1 MGNTRWW
8 ERGPGCWC
16 GLLLVGLAAWLGCD
30 QPRSGGVV
38 VTFPSSSVGAEAE
51 VLSRQLARF
60 MQQNPDILVERR
72 RTPDA
77 ANQRHQ
83 LYVQWLNAHA
93 ADPDILQLDSIWTA
107 QFAAADWL
115 LPLDRFNVA
124 LGDFLPAGIAA
135 NRYRG
140 GLFALPWFVD
150 VGMLYYRSD
159 LVPHAPQSYAEF
171 EQWAAR
177 AGELGVRHGLV
188 LQAAR
193 YEGLMTVFVE
203 YLTAFGGELFDARGE
218 VVVNSAAGRRALG
231 ALQRAFDRGIVPR
244 DALTWQ
250 EEQVRFA
257 FQNGHA
263 LFMRNWPYAYGL
275 MQKPDSKVAGRFAVA
290 PFPAAD
296 GGRPAAAFGGSQ
308 LAINKYSDQPAAAYR
323 VIEFLLQ
330 PEQMVERARIAS
342 QWPPRPSLYRKG
354 ALAGALPIEPA
365 AVEAILA
372 SAVPRPSSPVY
383 SQLSEIV
390 QIHLHRCLSQQET
403 AAVALDAAAAEMR
416 ALLERV
422 GLAPSERR
430 AGAEHAL

>member
-1 MGNTRWW
+1 MGDRAQPPSRAAADAGWW
-8 ERGPGCWC
+8 GIALIG
-16 GLLLVGLAAWLGCD
+16 VAWILGCEESA
-30 QPRSGGVV
+30 SGRVV

-51 VLSRQLARF
+51 VLSRQLDRF
-60 MQQNPDILVERR
+60 MQRNPGIIVERR

-115 LPLDRFNVA
+115 LPLDAFGVEV
-124 LGDFLPAGIAA
+124 GDFLPAGIAA

-159 LVPHAPQSYAEF
+159 LVPRAPASYAEL

-177 AGELGVRHGLV
+177 ATELGVRHGLV

-203 YLTAFGGELFDARGE
+203 YLTAFGGALFDARGD
-218 VVVNSAAGRRALG
+218 VAVNSDAGRRALG
-231 ALQRAFDRGIVPR
+231 ALQRAFERGIVPR

-250 EEQVRFA
+250 EEQTRFA

-275 MQKPDSKVAGRFAVA
+275 MQKPDSRVAGRFGVA
-290 PFPAAD
+290 PFPAAE
-296 GGRPAAAFGGSQ
+296 GGRAAAAFGGSQ
-308 LAINKYSDQPAAAYR
+308 LAINKYSDQPAAAHR
-323 VIEFLLQ
+323 VIQFLLQ
-330 PEQMVERARIAS
+330 SEQMIERARIAS
-342 QWPPRPSLYRKG
+342 QWPPRPSLYRNG

-365 AVEAILA
+365 AIEAILA
-372 SAVPRPSSPVY
+372 SAVPRPSTPVY

-403 AAVALDAAAAEMR
+403 AAAALDAAALEMR
-416 ALLERV
+416 ALLGRL
-422 GLAPSERR
+422 GLPAPSDRR
-430 AGAEHAL
+430 

>member
-1 MGNTRWW
+1 VRSRWDS
-8 ERGPGCWC
+8 
-16 GLLLVGLAAWLGCD
+16 AWLGMVLVGVGWLLGCAE
-30 QPRSGGVV
+30 PESAAGPVV

-51 VLSRQLARF
+51 VLSRQLGRF
-60 MQQNPDILVERR
+60 MQRNPGILVERR

-93 ADPDILQLDSIWTA
+93 ADPDVLQLDSIWTA

-115 LPLDRFNVA
+115 LPLDRFRPE
-124 LGDFLPAGIAA
+124 LGDFLAAGIAA

-150 VGMLYYRSD
+150 VGMLYYRTD
-159 LVPHAPQSYAEF
+159 LVPRAPSSYAEL
-171 EQWAAR
+171 EAWAAR

-193 YEGLMTVFVE
+193 YEGLMTVFLE
-203 YLTAFGGELFDARGE
+203 YLTAFGGELFDAQGRVAVDSEAGQRAL
-218 VVVNSAAGRRALG
+218 AALRRAV
-231 ALQRAFDRGIVPR
+231 DRGIVPR

-275 MQKPDSKVAGRFAVA
+275 MQKPDSRVAGRFGVA
-290 PFPAAD
+290 PFPAAE
-296 GGRPAAAFGGSQ
+296 GGRAAAALGGSQ

-330 PEQMVERARIAS
+330 PEQMIERARVAS
-342 QWPPRPSLYRKG
+342 QWPPRPSLYRNG
-354 ALAGALPIEPA
+354 ALDGALPIEPA
-365 AVEAILA
+365 AALAILA
-372 SAVPRPSSPVY
+372 SAVSRPSTPVY
-383 SQLSEIV
+383 SQLSELL

-403 AAVALDAAAAEMR
+403 AVAALSAAAAEMR
-416 ALLERV
+416 QLLRRV
-422 GLAPSERR
+422 GLGS
-430 AGAEHAL
+430 EHAL